1 MDSPSCGERQ
11 CPISIRKEEG
21 NKRGGKKPHLSGREG
36 GSRERKEGEDCVSAA
51 SSAAPSEASVTER
64 KSPIPGDGSSWFV
77 LLTEEKN
84 EQKSPSW
91 IPHHAG
97 NDNTPF
103 QLERK
108 KGTKGKKEKPPLSGR
123 EGGSRE
129 RKEGEDCV
137 SAASSAAPSEAS
149 VTERK
154 SPIPGDG
161 SSWFVLL
168 TEEKNEQKRGM
179 TKTRMATS

>member
-11 CPISIRKEEG
+11 YPISIRKEEG
-21 NKRGGKKPHLSGREG
+21 NKRGKSKDTQIGEKEKPHLSGREG
-36 GSRERKEGEDCVSAA
+36 GSQERKEGEDCVSAA

-64 KSPIPGDGSSWFV
+64 KSPIPGGGSSLFV

-103 QLERK
+103 QLGRK

-123 EGGSRE
+123 EGGSQE

-137 SAASSAAPSEAS
+137 SAASSAAP
-149 VTERK
+149 ERGVGVRTRE
-154 SPIPGDG
+154 PDTGRRVFLVR
-161 SSWFVLL
+161 SSHRR
-168 TEEKNEQKRGM
+168 EE
-179 TKTRMATS
+179 